1 MEGELV
7 WNVHDIA
14 ELSDVGDIASEHV
27 RGHSDVEVAYREEGK
42 VFGVDGGGSE
52 LGQHLLCFGPD
63 EAERSVQ
70 RSDVFEENTV
80 VGGQVVLHPREG
92 SHLLDGR
99 AHEHVTVVSQACEGA
114 VVLVAAVLI
123 LKYNEANPIY
133 RGIYR
138 LLFNLSLNSIYISNI

>member
-14 ELSDVGDIASEHV
+14 ELSYVGDIASEHV

-42 VFGVDGGGSE
+42 VLGVDGGGSE
-52 LGQHLLCFGPD
+52 LGQHLFCFGPD

-123 LKYNEANPIY
+123 LKNNEANLPRDFPTLIQY
-133 RGIYR
+133 
-138 LLFNLSLNSIYISNI
+138 FP